1 MKSLNIRNVAGQHKL
16 RGKKTKNLSCG
27 CCTITNFKEDCI
39 NKELDTWAKEFKN
52 SQLSLDPDIESALT
66 DNLWELYENQA

>member
-1 MKSLNIRNVAGQHKL
+1 VKSLSIRNVAGQHKL

-39 NKELDTWAKEFKN
+39 NKELDTWANEFKN
-52 SQLSLDPDIESALT
+52 RQITLDPDIEAKLKEKNT
-66 DNLWELYENQA
+66 